1 MKCFSPRILAATVFL
16 AWGAACSESRP
27 ESGAGVVAQARSAEF
42 SALFARSGSVRL
54 EQPDSAPIVRIS
66 GIDQDSGGRILIG
79 DVSEGNVKL
88 FAPDGRLLRVIGRKG
103 GGPGEFTAPRYPR
116 FGPGGLI
123 YVADAQN
130 PRIQVFDSAGT
141 LRGSTRLGGAGIIM
155 GFEPLTAS
163 TYLLAVRRATD
174 DRVLVEMDSSGT
186 IRRQFLRIGKVN
198 PTGQDDLELWG
209 NVRSFFV
216 TVSSDTAYVSTTLSD
231 TLWSVHLP
239 TGREGRTRLAFPGYV
254 PPAPPSKSLPDGIQ
268 GLMAWSRSF
277 HSGSTISSAG
287 GALFLPYVQGVLND
301 GDPMLLL
308 VRGSDGQWL
317 AASGAPPIIGA
328 GNGGAIGILTPGQ
341 GQVELGFFHLRPR
354 P

>member
-1 MKCFSPRILAATVFL
+1 MKCLAPRVLALTVFL
-16 AWGAACSESRP
+16 GWGAACSESRP
-27 ESGAGVVAQARSAEF
+27 ESGAGVVAQARPAEF

-103 GGPGEFTAPRYPR
+103 AGPGEFSAPRYPR

-141 LRGSTRLGGAGIIM
+141 LRGSTRLSGAGVIM

-163 TYLLAVRRATD
+163 KYLLTVMRGND
-174 DRVLVEMDSSGT
+174 DRALVEVDSTGR

-198 PTGQDDLELWG
+198 PTGQRDFELWG

-216 TVSSDTAYVSTTLSD
+216 TVASDTAYVSTTISD

-239 TGREGRTRLAFPGYV
+239 TGREARTRLVFPGYV
-254 PPAPPSKSLPDGIQ
+254 PPAPPAKRAEGIQ
-268 GLMAWSRSF
+268 GLMAWNRSF
-277 HSGSTISSAG
+277 HSASTISSAG
-287 GALFLPYVQGVLND
+287 GALFLPYVQGILNN

-308 VRGSDGQWL
+308 VRGTDGEWRSV
-317 AASGAPPIIGA
+317 SGAPPIIGA
-328 GNGGAIGILTPGQ
+328 GNGRVIGILAPGQ
-341 GQVELGFFHLRPR
+341 EEVELGFFQLRGHP
-354 P
+354 